1 MTNKRQHGGRRP
13 GAGRPP
19 LPGGA
24 QRLSVVLPK
33 PMVRWLDRQPGRNRS
48 EKLRRQLLQH
58 IFDGRHSMPVVAG
71 RHVLIDGVE
80 LADADGEAVNQAG
93 QPLGMTWRQA
103 AEGGALL
110 LLDDRGGLY
119 AVKPKRREA

>member
-1 MTNKRQHGGRRP
+1 MTNKRRHGGPRP
-13 GAGRPP
+13 GSGRPP

-24 QRLSVVLPK
+24 QRLSVVLPQ
-33 PMVRWLDRQPGRNRS
+33 PLVRWLDRQPGRNRS
-48 EKLRRQLLQH
+48 EKLRRRLLQH
-58 IFDGRHSMPVVAG
+58 ILDHSMPVVAG

-93 QPLGMTWRQA
+93 QRLGMTWRQA
-103 AEGGALL
+103 AGDGALL

-119 AVKPKRREA
+119 AVKPKRRQA